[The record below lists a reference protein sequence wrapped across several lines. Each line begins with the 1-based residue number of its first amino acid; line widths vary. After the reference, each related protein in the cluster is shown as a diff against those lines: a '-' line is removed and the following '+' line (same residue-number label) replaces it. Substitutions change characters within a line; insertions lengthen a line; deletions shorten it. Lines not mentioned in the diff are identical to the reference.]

1 MSRNPDEY
9 PDPEQFKPERWL
21 IGKGEKD
28 PIPASNLAFGFGRR
42 YVWDF
47 PGKFLLSN
55 HERAR
60 VCPGKDF
67 AENAVSTM

>member
-21 IGKGEKD
+21 VGKGGKE
-28 PIPASNLAFGFGRR
+28 PIPARNLAFGFGRR

-47 PGKFLLSN
+47 PGKFLL
-55 HERAR
+55 
-60 VCPGKDF
+60 F
-67 AENAVSTM
+67 